1 MEILRSFKKKALRP
15 YYKHLRASLDRENL
29 IKMNQQIMT
38 QFLKL
43 PIRDKNF
50 KYALSYLPIT
60 MTNEVDTAPFNHYL
74 LHYVEPSIQVAFPRT
89 NFRTLEMEAV
99 LPDQEA
105 RFTQKWLKLMEP
117 DEGLILD
124 PRQIDL
130 VLMPLLIFDVKGNR
144 VGYGKGFYDR
154 YLSKCRQDI
163 LKIGLSY
170 LPAINRIEDV
180 DPFDIPLDYCA
191 TPERLYDFT

>member
-1 MEILRSFKKKALRP
+1 
-15 YYKHLRASLDRENL
+15 
-29 IKMNQQIMT
+29 
-38 QFLKL
+38 
-43 PIRDKNF
+43 
-50 KYALSYLPIT
+50 
-60 MTNEVDTAPFNHYL
+60 
-74 LHYVEPSIQVAFPRT
+74 
-89 NFRTLEMEAV
+89 
-99 LPDQEA
+99 
-105 RFTQKWLKLMEP
+105 MEP
-117 DEGLILD
+117 DKGLILD

-154 YLSKCRQDI
+154 YLSQCRQDI